1 MATVR
6 IVPALHPLEDRHP
19 RFGLAAEP
27 SPVEHFAL
35 ERGEE
40 RFSLSLRDVED
51 LLAERGINVTY
62 ETIRQWCRSG
72 SKIG

>member
-6 IVPALHPLEDRHP
+6 IVPALQPLEDRHP

-40 RFSLSLRDVED
+40 ALGQSYASPMEPM
-51 LLAERGINVTY
+51 EGITPAS
-62 ETIRQWCRSG
+62 RHRLP
-72 SKIG
+72 KA